1 MRDREL
7 WRNGSGYV
15 DPTAYEAM
23 RNVLQEDCKMQR
35 GEIWLAK
42 FNNQEREVLVI
53 TANTYYTSF
62 VLLREEPTEWDN
74 TELSSNSATTYYYNP
89 CKLSFKPIADYVRLV
104 DEVGAE
110 WMQVILKQVRTALDL
125 CPDDKETDTEQL
137 QAKIDRLATARTEAC
152 IELGCKD
159 EQIRELE
166 ATLETERTE
175 HAKELQALRDRLAA
189 EEHDHLTALADMQDQ
204 IDLVEA
210 DKQASLE
217 ELTKCTKLHNERM
230 RLEHCGQIDALK
242 AEAQTK
248 LDEQKAQYEAK
259 IQQLRER
266 CITLNAESEV
276 YQREYRDLLRELLA
290 R

>member
-1 MRDREL
+1 MH
-7 WRNGSGYV
+7 
-15 DPTAYEAM
+15 
-23 RNVLQEDCKMQR
+23 R

-53 TANTYYTSF
+53 TANTYDTSF

-74 TELSSNSATTYYYNP
+74 TELISSSATIYYYNP
-89 CKLSFKPIADYVRLV
+89 SKLSFKPIADYVRLV
-104 DEVGAE
+104 DEVDAE

-125 CPDDKETDTEQL
+125 YPDDKETDTEQL

-210 DKQASLE
+210 DKKAALE
-217 ELTKCTKLHNERM
+217 ELAKCTKLHNERM

-242 AEAQTK
+242 AEAQTM
-248 LDEQKAQYEAK
+248 LDDQKALYEAE

-266 CITLNAESEV
+266 CTILNAERTL
-276 YQREYRDLLRELLA
+276 YHAEYKELLSTLLA